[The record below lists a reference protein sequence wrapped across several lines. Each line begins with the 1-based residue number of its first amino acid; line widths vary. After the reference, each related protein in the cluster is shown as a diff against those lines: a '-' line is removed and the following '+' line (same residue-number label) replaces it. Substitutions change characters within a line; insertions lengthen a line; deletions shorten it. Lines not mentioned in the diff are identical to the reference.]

1 MQILH
6 TQRYLFGPRD
16 QTGRQHDLLLLQY
29 ILQRAIRAELH
40 DDAKDGRLCANP
52 SVDRNFRLIL
62 GFLRVCFNDFLYSL
76 EFDNV
81 LMIELAQM
89 FDVRLFQFFDFLHCH
104 NLVL

>member
-52 SVDRNFRLIL
+52 SVDRKFWLIL
-62 GFLRVCFNDFLYSL
+62 GFLRVCDFLYSL

-81 LMIELAQM
+81 LMIKLAQM
-89 FDVRLFQFFDFLHCH
+89 FDVRLFQFFDFLHCDY
-104 NLVL
+104 LVL